1 MKAEE
6 KSLPT
11 IAQPNI
17 GSLLATAVPTF
28 SVEDAQ
34 AVARSVFG
42 LDAVVSEL
50 TGERDRNFHLRV
62 SEAEHYVLKVS
73 NPAEDPQVIDFQTK
87 ALLHI
92 ASVDAS
98 LPVPR
103 VLRARDGETEW
114 VLNRLGE
121 EPRIVRVLTFL
132 QGDPLHRMTPSVTL
146 RRSIG
151 GYLARLDLALSS
163 FSHPAANHELM
174 WDLKHASSIRDLL
187 IHIPDA
193 AKRGLAERFLDN
205 FEMHVL
211 PSMPRLRA
219 QVIHNDMNPNNVLVS
234 GDDPDRIAGII
245 DFGDMVH
252 APLVNDVAVAAAYQ
266 PTSLDHPLAGAA
278 DLIAAYNAVLPL
290 ESRETDIL
298 FDLIAT
304 RMVLTVGISGWRAT
318 LYPENRD
325 YILRNSSRAWDGLQ
339 RFALLS
345 RTEAQAYF
353 HRACRGEN

>member
-1 MKAEE
+1 MNSEE

-42 LDAVVSEL
+42 LEAVASEL

-103 VLRARDGETEW
+103 VLRARDGGTEW

-132 QGDPLHRMTPSVTL
+132 QGDPLHRMRSGVTL
-146 RRSIG
+146 RRNIG
-151 GYLARLDLALSS
+151 GYLARLDLALRS

-252 APLVNDVAVAAAYQ
+252 APLVNDLAVAAAYQ

-278 DLIAAYNAVLPL
+278 DLIGAYTAVLPL
-290 ESRETDIL
+290 ESGETDIL

-325 YILRNSSRAWDGLQ
+325 YILRNNSRAWDGLQ
-339 RFALLS
+339 RLALLS
-345 RTEAQAYF
+345 RTEAQAYL
-353 HRACRGEN
+353 HRASRGEN

>member
-1 MKAEE
+1 M
-6 KSLPT
+6 PT

-34 AVARSVFG
+34 AVARSVFE

-193 AKRGLAERFLDN
+193 AQRGLAERFLDN

-290 ESRETDIL
+290 EPGETDIL

-318 LYPENRD
+318 LYPDNRD

-345 RTEAQAYF
+345 RTEAQVYF